1 MDILLIH
8 PPTAKPAEAP
18 LAPAVLLGHL
28 RRRGLV
34 ADAIDANLD
43 ALLWLLGP
51 QRLAAAAGTAP
62 PTALRRAIAHVPRAL
77 ALLRSPAAA
86 DSFARYR
93 SAVEDLNRALSV
105 WGAPQEKLSL
115 GDYVHDGLSPFAPAD
130 LEGVAGGAAPTLFR
144 DYFEQSLL
152 PQVVALRPRC
162 IGISINYRHQ
172 ALPAFELAGLLRRAL
187 PGAVLVAGGGL
198 VSSWAQPLRQRGA
211 SLVPFDYLVAGP
223 GEESLAAL
231 AAGSRP
237 AAPLLVDVAASE
249 FVPDYSFAALGDYLS
264 PEPVLQ
270 LAASRGCY
278 WARCRFCPEAT
289 APTHPYRPYPAAHLP
304 ALLRQLATATGARR
318 FHFTDNALPP
328 AALKT
333 LAGAGSQLEG
343 LSWHGFVRFEAPL
356 AEPGLARKLAA
367 AGCRMLQLGLESGA
381 QGVLDRLGKG
391 TDLAAA
397 ARILENL
404 HAAGI
409 ASYVYVLL
417 GTPQESAA
425 EAEATLTFLEAH
437 AAHID
442 FLNLAIMNL
451 PRDADLP
458 GELPGAE
465 WQEESLGLYRPVD
478 ADGRERAAARR
489 FLQQRLLA
497 VPTIRAIVKRTP
509 PWFSSNHA
517 PFFVPSGRL

>member
-1 MDILLIH
+1 MDLLLIH

-18 LAPAVLLGHL
+18 LAPAVLLGYL
-28 RRRGLV
+28 RRQGLA
-34 ADAIDANLD
+34 ADALDANLG
-43 ALLWLLGP
+43 ALLWLLEP
-51 QRLAAAAGTAP
+51 QRLAATAGAAP

-93 SAVEDLNRALSV
+93 SAVEDLNRALSA
-105 WGAPQEKLSL
+105 WGSPQERLSL
-115 GDYVHDGLSPFAPAD
+115 GDYVHAGLSPFAPAD
-130 LEGVAGGAAPTLFR
+130 LERVAHGAEPTLFR
-144 DYFEQSLL
+144 AYFEQELL
-152 PQVVALRPRC
+152 PQVHAHRPRC
-162 IGISINYRHQ
+162 IGLSINYRHQ
-172 ALPAFELAGLLRRAL
+172 ALPAFELAGLLRRVL
-187 PGAVLVAGGGL
+187 PEVVLVAGGGL
-198 VSSWAQPLRQRGA
+198 ISSWAQPLRQRAA
-211 SLVPFDYLVAGP
+211 SLFPFDHLVTGP
-223 GEESLAAL
+223 GEASLAAL
-231 AAGSRP
+231 AAGTRP
-237 AAPLLVDVAASE
+237 AAPLLVDAAASE
-249 FVPDYSFAALGDYLS
+249 FVPDYSFADPAAYLS

-270 LAASRGCY
+270 LTASRGCY

-289 APTHPYRPYPAAHLP
+289 APTHAYRPYPATGLP
-304 ALLRQLATATGARR
+304 MLLRQLATATGVRR

-328 AALKT
+328 AALRA
-333 LAGAGSQLEG
+333 LAGATPQLAG
-343 LSWHGFVRFEAPL
+343 LSWHGFVRFEAAL
-356 AEPGLARKLAA
+356 AEPELARALAA

-391 TDLAAA
+391 TDLAVA

-425 EAEATLTFLEAH
+425 EAEATLAFLEAH
-437 AAHID
+437 ARHID

-458 GELPGAE
+458 GALPGAE
-465 WQEESLGLYRPVD
+465 WQEEALGLYRPVD
-478 ADGRERAAARR
+478 AAGRERAAARR

-497 VPTIRAIVKRTP
+497 TPAIRAIVRRTP

-517 PFFVPSGRL
+517 PFFTGPGRL